1 MRVRSGPQHCVLDKV
16 THCTVQS
23 GQDIHAALVD
33 ILKLYVRLLVH
44 SRVSRSET
52 SRWIHNPH
60 RPINGELS

>member
-1 MRVRSGPQHCVLDKV
+1 M